1 MDSQSQA
8 FASLL
13 EAPMPVH
20 DSGVPLR
27 CPQPMPVQPLH
38 PWTFARVA
46 GAVLTALVLRPAL
59 ALAPAAM
66 LTNRNRRA

>member
-13 EAPMPVH
+13 EAPVH

-27 CPQPMPVQPLH
+27 CPQPMPVQPLS
-38 PWTFARVA
+38 PWTLSRVA
-46 GAVLTALVLRPAL
+46 GAVLALVPRPA
-59 ALAPAAM
+59 ALFPAM

>member
-13 EAPMPVH
+13 EAPIY

-27 CPQPMPVQPLH
+27 CPQPMPVQPLN
-38 PWTFARVA
+38 PWTLTRVA
-46 GAVLTALVLRPAL
+46 GAVLTAMVSRPA
-59 ALAPAAM
+59 ALVPLT